1 MSPNSTGRADFS
13 GFIMT
18 ITTNDTLLA
27 THRYL
32 NVRDAATYLS
42 LTTRALYH
50 RVDRRTVP
58 FIKRGH
64 RVWFDR
70 VALDRW
76 MRDGAVDPA
85 NRS

>member
-1 MSPNSTGRADFS
+1 
-13 GFIMT
+13 MT
-18 ITTNDTLLA
+18 ITTTGAPPA
-27 THRYL
+27 TGRYL

-76 MRDGAVDPA
+76 MRDGAVDPDV
-85 NRS
+85 RS